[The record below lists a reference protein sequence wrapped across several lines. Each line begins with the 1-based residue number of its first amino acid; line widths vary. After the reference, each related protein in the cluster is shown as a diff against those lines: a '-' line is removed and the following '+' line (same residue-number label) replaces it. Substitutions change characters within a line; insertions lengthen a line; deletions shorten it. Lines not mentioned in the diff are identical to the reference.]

1 MGCNRRT
8 AAYAHA
14 VAVRFDMSKLAL
26 PSSPHKAHGTTM
38 DGESS
43 SDGAHYE
50 ASPPQPHRLWAP
62 LRLCVWA
69 SWHCC
74 PPLLPLTKNC
84 LWYIPPCDI
93 AAKWSARPRA
103 PPILSWSSRFPASRL
118 HFFPHTEH
126 LSNWS
131 FLLQVGRSPR
141 CPAHL

>member
-38 DGESS
+38 DGEPS

-74 PPLLPLTKNC
+74 PPPPSPNQKLSMVYSALRYRRQVVRPSPSPPYLVMVVSLPSL
-84 LWYIPPCDI
+84 
-93 AAKWSARPRA
+93 AAS
-103 PPILSWSSRFPASRL
+103 LFPA
-118 HFFPHTEH
+118 H
-126 LSNWS
+126 
-131 FLLQVGRSPR
+131 
-141 CPAHL
+141 